1 MAKFSPRESTRLS
14 RRELIKGT
22 GLAGVA
28 AVAGAAGSAWAQQ
41 RNAPPR
47 SDANGAERSAD
58 AATVAAADGVLTYF
72 TAEEARF
79 VRAAVD
85 RLIPADDDW
94 GGAEQAGVLYYI
106 DRQLSSAYGAGA
118 KLYLDGPWDP
128 DAPAEFGYQLRYS
141 PAELYR
147 AAIAEVRDA
156 VKQRNGGT
164 EFWNLETDDMDAVL
178 SALEHT
184 EMKLASV
191 PSDVF
196 FETLLANTIEGY
208 FSDPAYGG
216 NRGMV
221 GWRMVGFPGAFA
233 QYAGLVDQH
242 GFELER
248 EPIGIA
254 NADAVL
260 SQPAPSHAHG

>member
-1 MAKFSPRESTRLS
+1 MAKLS

-28 AVAGAAGSAWAQQ
+28 AVAGAAGTALAQQ
-41 RNAPPR
+41 PSPAAQ
-47 SDANGAERSAD
+47 SDASGERRSAD
-58 AATVAAADGVLTYF
+58 ATTDVLTYF
-72 TAEEARF
+72 TDDEARF
-79 VRAAVD
+79 MRSAVE
-85 RLIPADDDW
+85 RLIPADDEW

-106 DRQLSSAYGAGA
+106 DRQLSSGYGAGA
-118 KLYLDGPWDP
+118 KLYLEGPWDP
-128 DAPAEFGYQLRYS
+128 DAPAQFGYQLRYS

-147 AAIAEVRDA
+147 VAIAEVRDA
-156 VKQRNGGT
+156 VKQHNGGK
-164 EFWNLETDDMDAVL
+164 EFWDLGTEDMDAVL
-178 SALEHT
+178 TALEHA

-233 QYAGLVDQH
+233 QYAALVDQH
-242 GFELER
+242 GFEFKR

-260 SQPAPSHAHG
+260 SQAAHPRAQG

>member
-1 MAKFSPRESTRLS
+1 MTKLS

-28 AVAGAAGSAWAQQ
+28 AVTGAAGSALAQQ
-41 RNAPPR
+41 RGAAARGDP
-47 SDANGAERSAD
+47 NGAER
-58 AATVAAADGVLTYF
+58 AAETTTDVMTYF
-72 TAEEARF
+72 TADEARF
-79 VRAAVD
+79 VAAAVD
-85 RLIPADDDW
+85 RLIPADDEA
-94 GGAEQAGVLYYI
+94 GGAEEAGVAYYI

-118 KLYLDGPWDP
+118 KLYLEGPWDP
-128 DAPAEFGYQLRYS
+128 DAAAEFGYQLRYS

-147 AAIAEVRDA
+147 VAIAEVRDA
-156 VKQRNGGT
+156 VKQHNDGK
-164 EFWNLETDDMDAVL
+164 EFWDLDAEDKDAVL
-178 SALEHT
+178 SALEHA
-184 EMKLASV
+184 EMELASV

-216 NRGMV
+216 NRNMV
-221 GWRMVGFPGAFA
+221 GWRLVGFPGAFA

-242 GFELER
+242 GFEFKR
-248 EPIGIA
+248 EPIGMA

-260 SQPAPSHAHG
+260 SRAADSRAQG

>member
-1 MAKFSPRESTRLS
+1 MTKYS
-14 RRELIKGT
+14 RRQLIKGT

-28 AVAGAAGSAWAQQ
+28 AVAGAAGGALAQPQ
-41 RNAPPR
+41 APSER
-47 SDANGAERSAD
+47 TDANEAPRPGG
-58 AATVAAADGVLTYF
+58 AATEVRTYF
-72 TAEEARF
+72 TDEEARF
-79 VRAAVD
+79 MRAAVE
-85 RLIPADDDW
+85 RLIPADDEW
-94 GGAEQAGVLYYI
+94 GGADQAGVVFYI

-118 KLYLDGPWDP
+118 KLYLEGPWDP
-128 DAPAEFGYQLRYS
+128 DAGAEFGYQLRYS

-147 AAIAEVRDA
+147 VAIAEVRDA
-156 VKQRNGGT
+156 VKEHNGGK
-164 EFWNLETDDMDAVL
+164 EFWDLGTKDMDAVL
-178 SALEHT
+178 TALEHA

-216 NRGMV
+216 NRDMV

-242 GFELER
+242 GFEFKR

-260 SQPAPSHAHG
+260 SQAPRSRAQG